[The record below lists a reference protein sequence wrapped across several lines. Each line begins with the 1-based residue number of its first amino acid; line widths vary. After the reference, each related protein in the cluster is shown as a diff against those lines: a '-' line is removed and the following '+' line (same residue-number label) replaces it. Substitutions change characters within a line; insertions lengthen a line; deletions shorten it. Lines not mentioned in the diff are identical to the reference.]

1 MAEERTDI
9 ENTDRID
16 PSEYTTG
23 DDASR
28 EDILDLKDSN
38 KDYELSDDDTPAEAE
53 QIKDQIE
60 ETRSQMG
67 ETIDAIQD
75 KLSFSNLS
83 DQVSEHVSNAVE
95 TAKVAVYDATIGK
108 AANMM
113 KNLSNDLSNSTVI
126 RTAKNN
132 PLPFILIGVGA
143 GILAYQGYTGKL
155 SYARDRRRYL
165 KGPREHDMAARS
177 SMTGTTGMTG
187 TSGETLGG
195 VKDTVSTTASNALNK
210 VSGAVDTAYSSAGE
224 MVNKAYDKAGEVG
237 TAAQDMYGR
246 YIEENPLAVG
256 AVALGLGAAIGLALP
271 STRYEGKMLGE
282 AREQF
287 LEKAQDTASHLL
299 DKTKQVVTEA
309 NRNLTQLTGGPTQ
322 H

>member
-9 ENTDRID
+9 ENIDRKD
-16 PSEYTTG
+16 PSEYTISE

-28 EDILDLKDSN
+28 EDMLDLKTSDESY
-38 KDYELSDDDTPAEAE
+38 DLSDDDTPAEAE

-155 SYARDRRRYL
+155 SYTRDRRRYL
-165 KGPREHDMAARS
+165 RGPREQDMPSQS
-177 SMTGTTGMTG
+177 STTGTT
-187 TSGETLGG
+187 SETLSG
-195 VKDTVSTTASNALNK
+195 VKEAVSATASNALNK

-224 MVNKAYDKAGEVG
+224 MANKAYDKAGRVR
-237 TAAQDMYGR
+237 YGCAGYVR
-246 YIEENPLAVG
+246 PVYRGKSLAVG

-271 STRYEGKMLGE
+271 STQYEGQMLGE

-299 DKTKQVVTEA
+299 DKTKQVVSEA
-309 NRNLTQLTGGPTQ
+309 NRNLTQQNAGLTE

>member
-1 MAEERTDI
+1 MAEERTDL

-16 PSEYTTG
+16 PSEYTAE
-23 DDASR
+23 DDTSR
-28 EDILDLKDSN
+28 DDVLDLRDSN
-38 KDYELSDDDTPAEAE
+38 EAYEQSDDEVPVEAE

-113 KNLSNDLSNSTVI
+113 KNLTNDLSNSTVI

-155 SYARDRRRYL
+155 SYTRERRRYL
-165 KGPREHDMAARS
+165 RGPREQDMTSQS
-177 SMTGTTGMTG
+177 SMTGTTG
-187 TSGETLGG
+187 ETLSG
-195 VKDTVSTTASNALNK
+195 VKDTVSSTASNALNK

-224 MVNKAYDKAGEVG
+224 MVNKAYDKAGELG
-237 TAAQDMYGR
+237 TAAQDMYGQ

-256 AVALGLGAAIGLALP
+256 AVALGLGAAIGFALP
-271 STRYEGKMLGE
+271 STRYEGQMLGE

-299 DKTKQVVTEA
+299 DQTKQVVSEA
-309 NRNLTQLTGGPTQ
+309 NRNLTQQTGGTTQ

>member
-9 ENTDRID
+9 ENIEQED
-16 PSEYTTG
+16 PSVYSGGTG
-23 DDASR
+23 EASR
-28 EDILDLKDSN
+28 EEILDLKNSDEA
-38 KDYELSDDDTPAEAE
+38 YEQNDDDASAEAE

-75 KLSFSNLS
+75 KLSFSNIS
-83 DQVSEHVSNAVE
+83 EQVSEHVSNAVE
-95 TAKVAVYDATIGK
+95 TAKDAVYDATIGK
-108 AANMM
+108 AADMM
-113 KNLSNDLSNSTVI
+113 KNLSNDISNSTVI

-155 SYARDRRRYL
+155 SGGRNRRRDQQW
-165 KGPREHDMAARS
+165 PRPENTPAQPSITDTAREKL
-177 SMTGTTGMTG
+177 T
-187 TSGETLGG
+187 G
-195 VKDTVSTTASNALNK
+195 VKETVSTTASNALDK

-224 MVNKAYDKAGEVG
+224 MVNKAYNRAGELG
-237 TAAQDMYGR
+237 TAAHDTYDL

-256 AVALGLGAAIGLALP
+256 AVALGVGAAIGFALP
-271 STRYEGKMLGE
+271 STRYEGQMLGE

-287 LEKAQDTASHLL
+287 LEKAQDTASQLL

-309 NRNLTQLTGGPTQ
+309 NRNLTHQPGPITD

>member
-1 MAEERTDI
+1 MTHRA
-9 ENTDRID
+9 
-16 PSEYTTG
+16 
-23 DDASR
+23 DDVLELR
-28 EDILDLKDSN
+28 HSN
-38 KDYELSDDDTPAEAE
+38 EAYEQSDDEVPVEAE

-155 SYARDRRRYL
+155 SYGRERRRYL
-165 KGPREHDMAARS
+165 REPREQDISSQS
-177 SMTGTTGMTG
+177 SMTAAT
-187 TSGETLGG
+187 GETLSG
-195 VKDTVSTTASNALNK
+195 VKETVSTTASNALNK
-210 VSGAVDTAYSSAGE
+210 VSGAWTRHIIAGE
-224 MVNKAYDKAGEVG
+224 VVNKAYDKAGEFG

-256 AVALGLGAAIGLALP
+256 AVALGLGAAIGFALP
-271 STRYEGKMLGE
+271 STRYEGQMLGE

-287 LEKAQDTASHLL
+287 LEKAQDTASELL
-299 DKTKQVVTEA
+299 DKTKQVVSDA
-309 NRNLTQLTGGPTQ
+309 NRNLTQQTGGRE

>member
-16 PSEYTTG
+16 PSEYKPAE

-28 EDILDLKDSN
+28 EDILDIKNSN
-38 KDYELSDDDTPAEAE
+38 ESYEQNDDDAPIEAE

-75 KLSFSNLS
+75 KLSFANLS

-95 TAKVAVYDATIGK
+95 TAKEAVYDATIGK

-113 KNLSNDLSNSTVI
+113 KNLTNDISNSTVI

-155 SYARDRRRYL
+155 SNGRNRRRYL
-165 KGPREHDMAARS
+165 SEPRDQNTLS
-177 SMTGTTGMTG
+177 QTSTTGTI
-187 TSGETLGG
+187 GEKLSG
-195 VKDTVSTTASNALNK
+195 VKETVSTTASNALDK
-210 VSGAVDTAYSSAGE
+210 VSGAMDTAYSSAGE
-224 MVNKAYDKAGEVG
+224 IVNKAYDRAGEVG
-237 TAAQDMYGR
+237 TAAHGMYDR

-256 AVALGLGAAIGLALP
+256 AVALGLGAAVGFALP
-271 STRYEGKMLGE
+271 STRYEGQMLGE

-287 LEKAQDTASHLL
+287 LEKAQDTASNLL

-309 NRNLTQLTGGPTQ
+309 NRNLTQPGGRLE